1 MAGDLHTQRNPA
13 ILTLKQNDPGPSWLP
28 TPMFP
33 PIHSPALSRRE
44 MLRHCGAGFG
54 MLGLAALLGETAARA
69 ADDGNPLA
77 AKPPHFAPRAKYV
90 IQILANG
97 GPAQMDTFDPKP
109 ELTKYHGKRLPIH
122 LETERPTST
131 ALGSPFKFQRYGQC
145 AMEVSE
151 LFAPL
156 AEQHADELCLIR
168 SMHTDTPIHE
178 NSLRLMNCG
187 ASIMARPSIGAWITY
202 GLGTKNQNLPGFV
215 VLVPKGMP
223 VAGADNWQ
231 SSFLPGSY
239 QGTYIETQDKKPS
252 QLIEHLQ
259 NPLLSAEEQQAQL
272 SFVERLNRKHLAT
285 RHDPALEARIH
296 SFETA
301 FRMQTAATDAFD
313 IEREP
318 EHIRK
323 LYGDTAQARQ
333 MLIARRLV
341 ERGVRFVQVW
351 HGTLQPW
358 DSHGNIEKEH
368 RKLATESCQG
378 LTALL
383 TDLKARGLLGETLVI
398 WGGEFGR
405 TPTVEL
411 SQGEKVSPTAGRDH
425 NHHGFSMW
433 LAGGGVKGGTIY
445 GATDDFGF
453 RAVENRVHVHDL
465 QATVLH
471 LLGLDHERLVY
482 RHSGR
487 DFRLT
492 DVSGRVVR
500 ELLA

>member
-1 MAGDLHTQRNPA
+1 MTPHLSRPTSA
-13 ILTLKQNDPGPSWLP
+13 I
-28 TPMFP
+28 
-33 PIHSPALSRRE
+33 SRRE
-44 MLRHCGAGFG
+44 MLRRCGAGFG
-54 MLGLAALLGETAARA
+54 TLGLAALLSEFPALATANV
-69 ADDGNPLA
+69 DPLA
-77 AKPPHFAPRAKYV
+77 PRPPHFRARAKYV

-109 ELTKYHGKRLPIH
+109 VLTKYHGQRLPIH

-131 ALGSPFKFQRYGQC
+131 ALGSPFTFARYGQSGL
-145 AMEVSE
+145 EVSE
-151 LFAPL
+151 LFGDL
-156 AEQHADELCLIR
+156 AAKHADDLCVIR
-168 SMHTDTPIHE
+168 SMYTDTPIHE

-187 ASIMARPSIGAWITY
+187 ASIMARPSIGSWITY
-202 GLGTKNQNLPGFV
+202 GLGTENRNLPGFV

-231 SSFLPGSY
+231 ASFLPGTF
-239 QGTYIETQDKKPS
+239 QGTYIETQDRKAS
-252 QLIEHLQ
+252 ELIDHLA
-259 NPLLSAEEQQAQL
+259 NTDLTTDEQRAQL
-272 SFVERLNRKHLAT
+272 DLAGALNRRHLAS
-285 RHDPALEARIH
+285 RHDPALEARIQ
-296 SFETA
+296 SLETA

-323 LYGDTAQARQ
+323 LYGDTPQARQ
-333 MLIARRLV
+333 MLMARRLV

-358 DSHGNIEKEH
+358 DSHDNIEKAH
-368 RKLATESCQG
+368 RKLAAESCQG
-378 LTALL
+378 ITALL
-383 TDLKARGLLGETLVI
+383 TDLKQRGLLGETLVI

-411 SQGEKVSPTAGRDH
+411 SQGEKVGPTAGRDH
-425 NHHGFSMW
+425 NHYGFTMW
-433 LAGGGVKGGTIY
+433 LAGGGAKGGVVH

-453 RAVENRVHVHDL
+453 RAVEDRVHVHDL

-471 LLGLDHERLVY
+471 LLGLDHEKLTY

-487 DFRLT
+487 NFRLT
-492 DVSGRVVR
+492 DVHGNVVR
-500 ELLA
+500 RLLA

>member
-1 MAGDLHTQRNPA
+1 M
-13 ILTLKQNDPGPSWLP
+13 
-28 TPMFP
+28 
-33 PIHSPALSRRE
+33 SRRE
-44 MLRHCGAGFG
+44 MLRRCGAGFG
-54 MLGLAALLGETAARA
+54 TLGLAALLSEVSVHAAETS
-69 ADDGNPLA
+69 NPLV
-77 AKPPHFAPRAKYV
+77 AKAPHFPARAKYV

-109 ELTKYHGKRLPIH
+109 ELTRYHGKRLPMH

-131 ALGSPFKFQRYGQC
+131 ALGSPFKFARYGQC
-145 AMEVSE
+145 GMEVSE

-156 AEQHADELCLIR
+156 AEKHADDLCVIR

-202 GLGTKNQNLPGFV
+202 GLGTENQNLPGFV

-239 QGTYIETQDKKPS
+239 QGTYMETQDKRAA
-252 QLIEHLQ
+252 QLIENLHNQSLT
-259 NPLLSAEEQQAQL
+259 SDEQQAQL
-272 SFVERLNRKHLAT
+272 DLVSRLNRKHFAM

-318 EHIRK
+318 EHIRA
-323 LYGDTAQARQ
+323 LYGDTPQAKQ

-358 DSHGNIEKEH
+358 DSHNNIETEH
-368 RKLATESCQG
+368 RKLAKESCQG
-378 LTALL
+378 ITALL
-383 TDLKARGLLGETLVI
+383 TDLKSRGLLDETLVI

-411 SQGEKVSPTAGRDH
+411 SQNEKVSPTAGRDH
-425 NHHGFSMW
+425 NNHGFSMW
-433 LAGGGVKGGTIY
+433 LAGGGAKGGTVY
-445 GATDDFGF
+445 GATDEFGF
-453 RAVENRVHVHDL
+453 KAVENRVHVHDL

-492 DVSGRVVR
+492 DVHGHVVK

>member
-1 MAGDLHTQRNPA
+1 MRA
-13 ILTLKQNDPGPSWLP
+13 I
-28 TPMFP
+28 
-33 PIHSPALSRRE
+33 SPALAPMTRRDL
-44 MLRHCGAGFG
+44 LRRCGAGFG
-54 MLGLAALLGETAARA
+54 LVGLANIFAQEQGESH
-69 ADDGNPLA
+69 PLA
-77 AKPPHFAPRAKYV
+77 AKRPQFPPRAKHV

-97 GPAQMDTFDPKP
+97 GPGQMDTFDPKP
-109 ELTKYHGKRLPIH
+109 MLTKYHGQRLPLH
-122 LETERPTST
+122 FATERPTGA
-131 ALGSPFKFQRYGQC
+131 ALGSPFSFDRYGEC
-145 AMEVSE
+145 GMEVSE

-156 AEQHADELCLIR
+156 ARLHADDLCVVR

-187 ASIMARPSIGAWITY
+187 ASTMARPSIGAWITY
-202 GLGTKNQNLPGFV
+202 GLGTENQNLPGFV
-215 VLVPKGMP
+215 VLVPSGMP

-239 QGTYIETQDKKPS
+239 QGTYIETLNKRPRD
-252 QLIEHLQ
+252 LIEHLH
-259 NPLLSAEEQQAQL
+259 NAFLEEGDQRAQL
-272 SFVERLNRKHLAT
+272 DFVQRLNRTHLAS

-301 FRMQTAATDAFD
+301 FRMQSAATDAFD
-313 IEREP
+313 IDREP
-318 EHIRK
+318 GHIRK
-323 LYGDTAQARQ
+323 MYGESAQAKQ

-358 DSHGNIEKEH
+358 DSHNNIAAEH
-368 RKLATESCQG
+368 RRLANESCQG

-383 TDLKARGLLGETLVI
+383 TDLKERGLLEETLVI

-411 SQGEKVSPTAGRDH
+411 TQDNQLKPTAGRDH
-425 NHHGFSMW
+425 NNHAFTMW
-433 LAGGGVKGGTIY
+433 LAGGGVKGGKIH

-453 RAVENRVHVHDL
+453 HAVEDRVHVHDL

-471 LLGLDHERLVY
+471 LLGIDHTKLTY

-492 DVSGRVVR
+492 DVHGAVVR

>member
-1 MAGDLHTQRNPA
+1 M
-13 ILTLKQNDPGPSWLP
+13 
-28 TPMFP
+28 
-33 PIHSPALSRRE
+33 SRRE
-44 MLRHCGAGFG
+44 VLQRCGAGFG
-54 MLGLAALLGETAARA
+54 MLGLASLLHQEQAFAGSAEPH
-69 ADDGNPLA
+69 PLA
-77 AKPPHFAPRAKYV
+77 AKRPHFPGKAKYV

-97 GPAQMDTFDPKP
+97 GPGQMDTFDPKP
-109 ELTKYHGKRLPIH
+109 ELTKYHGQRLPLH
-122 LETERPTST
+122 FATERPTGA
-131 ALGSPFKFQRYGQC
+131 ALASPFKFQRYGQSG
-145 AMEVSE
+145 MEVSE

-156 AEQHADELCLIR
+156 AERHADDLCVIR
-168 SMHTDTPIHE
+168 SMHTDVPIHE
-178 NSLRLMNCG
+178 SSLRLMNCG
-187 ASIMARPSIGAWITY
+187 ASIMARPSIGAWVTY
-202 GLGTKNQNLPGFV
+202 GLGTENQNLPGFV

-239 QGTYIETQDKKPS
+239 QGTYIETQDRKP
-252 QLIEHLQ
+252 QDLIENLR
-259 NPLLSAEEQQAQL
+259 NPVLSSDEQRAQL
-272 SFVERLNRKHLAT
+272 SFVESINRRHLSM
-285 RHDPALEARIH
+285 RPEPVLEARIH

-313 IEREP
+313 IDREP
-318 EHIRK
+318 AHVREM
-323 LYGDTAQARQ
+323 YGDTAQAKQ

-358 DSHGNIEKEH
+358 DSHNNIESEH
-368 RKLATESCQG
+368 RKLAQESCQG
-378 LTALL
+378 ITALI
-383 TDLKARGLLGETLVI
+383 TDLKQRGLFEETLII

-411 SQGEKVSPTAGRDH
+411 SQDAAVKPTAGRDH
-425 NHHGFSMW
+425 NNHGFTMW
-433 LAGGGVKGGTIY
+433 LAGGGVKGGTVY

-453 RAVENRVHVHDL
+453 KAVKDRVHVHDL

-471 LLGLDHERLVY
+471 LLGMDHTKLVY

-492 DVSGRVVR
+492 DVHGEVVKA
-500 ELLA
+500 LLA

>member
-1 MAGDLHTQRNPA
+1 
-13 ILTLKQNDPGPSWLP
+13 
-28 TPMFP
+28 
-33 PIHSPALSRRE
+33 
-44 MLRHCGAGFG
+44 MLRRCGAGFG
-54 MLGLAALLGETAARA
+54 TLGLAALLSEVSTYAAE
-69 ADDGNPLA
+69 DTSPLA

-109 ELTKYHGKRLPIH
+109 ELTKYHGTRLPIH

-131 ALGSPFKFQRYGQC
+131 ALGSPFKFARYGQC
-145 AMEVSE
+145 GMEVSE
-151 LFAPL
+151 LFASL
-156 AEQHADELCLIR
+156 AEKHADDLCVIR
-168 SMHTDTPIHE
+168 SMYTDTPIHE

-202 GLGTKNQNLPGFV
+202 GLGTENQNLPGFV

-231 SSFLPGSY
+231 SSFLPGGY
-239 QGTYIETQDKKPS
+239 QGTYIETQDKKAA
-252 QLIEHLQ
+252 QLIEYLH
-259 NPLLSAEEQQAQL
+259 NPLLADDEQRAQL
-272 SFVERLNRKHLAT
+272 DFVARINRKHFET

-318 EHIRK
+318 EHVRA
-323 LYGDTAQARQ
+323 LYGDTPQAKQ

-358 DSHGNIEKEH
+358 DSHNNIEKEH
-368 RKLATESCQG
+368 RKLAAESCQG
-378 LTALL
+378 ITALL
-383 TDLKARGLLGETLVI
+383 TDLKSRSLLDETLVI

-411 SQGEKVSPTAGRDH
+411 SQNEKVSPTAGRDH
-425 NHHGFSMW
+425 NNHGFTMW
-433 LAGGGVKGGTIY
+433 LAGGGAKGGTIY
-445 GATDDFGF
+445 GATDEFGF
-453 RAVENRVHVHDL
+453 KAVENRVHVHDL

-492 DVSGRVVR
+492 DVSGHVVK

>member
-1 MAGDLHTQRNPA
+1 MN
-13 ILTLKQNDPGPSWLP
+13 
-28 TPMFP
+28 
-33 PIHSPALSRRE
+33 SPALISRRE
-44 MLRHCGAGFG
+44 MLRRCGAGFG
-54 MLGLAALLGETAARA
+54 TLGLIDLLARA
-69 ADDGNPLA
+69 EEGNPLA
-77 AKPPHFAPRAKYV
+77 VRAPHFRPRAKYV

-109 ELTKYHGKRLPIH
+109 ELTKYHGQRLPIH

-131 ALGSPFKFQRYGQC
+131 ALGSPFSFARYGQC
-145 AMEVSE
+145 GLEASE

-156 AEQHADELCLIR
+156 AEKHADDLCVIR

-202 GLGTKNQNLPGFV
+202 GLGTENQNLPGFV

-231 SSFLPGSY
+231 SSFLPGGY
-239 QGTYIETQDKKPS
+239 QGTYIETQDKKAA
-252 QLIEHLQ
+252 QLIEDLH
-259 NPLLSAEEQQAQL
+259 NPVLAPDEQAAQL
-272 SFVERLNRKHLAT
+272 DFVTRLNRQHFAT
-285 RHDPALEARIH
+285 RHEPALEARIH

-318 EHIRK
+318 AHIRA
-323 LYGDTAQARQ
+323 LYGETAQAKQ

-358 DSHGNIEKEH
+358 DSHNNIATEH
-368 RKLATESCQG
+368 RKLAAESCQG
-378 LTALL
+378 IAALL
-383 TDLKARGLLGETLVI
+383 TDLKSRGLLEETLVI

-411 SQGEKVSPTAGRDH
+411 SQGEKVSATAGRDH
-425 NHHGFSMW
+425 NNHGFTMW
-433 LAGGGVKGGTIY
+433 LAGGGTKGGTVY
-445 GATDDFGF
+445 GATDEFGF
-453 RAVENRVHVHDL
+453 KAVENRVHVHDL

-471 LLGLDHERLVY
+471 LLGLDHTRLTF

-492 DVSGRVVR
+492 DVHGEVVR
-500 ELLA
+500 ALIA

>member
-1 MAGDLHTQRNPA
+1 
-13 ILTLKQNDPGPSWLP
+13 
-28 TPMFP
+28 
-33 PIHSPALSRRE
+33 
-44 MLRHCGAGFG
+44 MLRLCGGGFG
-54 MLGLAALLGETAARA
+54 LLGLAQLLGENARA
-69 ADDGNPLA
+69 AESAGPLA
-77 AKPPHFAPRAKYV
+77 PKAPHFPARAKYV

-109 ELTKYHGKRLPIH
+109 ELTRYHGKRLPIH

-131 ALGSPFKFQRYGQC
+131 ALVSPFKFDRYGQC
-145 AMEVSE
+145 GLDSSE

-156 AEQHADELCLIR
+156 ATQHADKLCVIR
-168 SMHTDTPIHE
+168 SLYTDTPIHE

-202 GLGTKNQNLPGFV
+202 GLGTENQNLPGFV
-215 VLVPKGMP
+215 VLVPAGMP
-223 VAGADNWQ
+223 VSGADNWQ
-231 SSFLPGSY
+231 ASFLPGAY
-239 QGTYIETQDKKPS
+239 QGTYIETKDKKPS
-252 QLIEHLQ
+252 QLIE
-259 NPLLSAEEQQAQL
+259 NVRNALLSPEEQRAQL
-272 SFVERLNRKHLAT
+272 DLAARLNRKHAAT
-285 RHDPALEARIH
+285 RHDPLLEARIQ

-301 FRMQTAATDAFD
+301 FRMQSEATDAFD
-313 IEREP
+313 IEQEP

-323 LYGDTAQARQ
+323 MYGDTAQAKQ
-333 MLIARRLV
+333 MLMARRLV

-358 DSHGNIEKEH
+358 DSHNSIATEH

-383 TDLKARGLLGETLVI
+383 TDLEARGLLHETLII

-425 NHHGFSMW
+425 NHHGFTMW
-433 LAGGGVKGGTIY
+433 LAGGGVKGGQAY
-445 GATDDFGF
+445 GATDEFGF
-453 RAVENRVHVHDL
+453 RAVENRMHVHDL

-471 LLGLDHERLVY
+471 LLGLDHERLTY

-492 DVSGRVVR
+492 DVEGRVVK

>member
-1 MAGDLHTQRNPA
+1 M
-13 ILTLKQNDPGPSWLP
+13 
-28 TPMFP
+28 
-33 PIHSPALSRRE
+33 HSPFTNSPPLLSRRE
-44 MLRHCGAGFG
+44 MLRKCGAGFG
-54 MLGLAALLGETAARA
+54 AIGLAALLSETHARA
-69 ADDGNPLA
+69 AENSDPLA
-77 AKPPHFAPRAKYV
+77 PRPPHFPARAKYV

-97 GPAQMDTFDPKP
+97 GPSQMDTFDPKP
-109 ELTKYHGKRLPIH
+109 VLTRYHGRRLPIH

-131 ALGSPFKFQRYGQC
+131 ALGSPFKFQRYGQSGL
-145 AMEVSE
+145 EVSE
-151 LFAPL
+151 LFGAL
-156 AEQHADELCLIR
+156 AAKHADDLCVIR

-202 GLGTKNQNLPGFV
+202 GLGSENRNLPGFV

-231 SSFLPGSY
+231 ASFLPGTF
-239 QGTYIETQDKKPS
+239 QGTYIETQDKAAAD
-252 QLIEHLQ
+252 LIEHLR
-259 NPLLSAEEQQAQL
+259 NPAFKPAAQRAQL
-272 SFVERLNRKHLAT
+272 DLAAALNRRHLAA

-318 EHIRK
+318 LPVREM
-323 LYGDTAQARQ
+323 YGDTPQARQ

-358 DSHGNIEKEH
+358 DSHDKIEQGH
-368 RKLATESCQG
+368 RKLAAESCQG
-378 LTALL
+378 ITALL
-383 TDLKARGLLGETLVI
+383 TDLKQRGLFDETLVI

-411 SQGEKVSPTAGRDH
+411 SQGEKVGPTAGRDH
-425 NHHGFSMW
+425 NHYGFTMW
-433 LAGGGVKGGTIY
+433 LAGGGAKGGLVH

-471 LLGLDHERLVY
+471 LLGLDHERLTY

-492 DVSGRVVR
+492 DVHGRVVK

>member
-1 MAGDLHTQRNPA
+1 MPRRAPHL
-13 ILTLKQNDPGPSWLP
+13 ILW
-28 TPMFP
+28 
-33 PIHSPALSRRE
+33 RRTG
-44 MLRHCGAGFG
+44 RIF
-54 MLGLAALLGETAARA
+54 RA
-69 ADDGNPLA
+69 
-77 AKPPHFAPRAKYV
+77 RAKYV

-97 GPAQMDTFDPKP
+97 GPGQMDTFDPKP
-109 ELTKYHGKRLPIH
+109 MLTKYHGRRLPLH
-122 LETERPTST
+122 FATERPTGA
-131 ALGSPFKFQRYGQC
+131 ALGSPFKFDRYGEC
-145 AMEVSE
+145 GMEVSE

-156 AEQHADELCLIR
+156 ARRHADDLCVIR

-187 ASIMARPSIGAWITY
+187 ASTMARPSIGAWVTY
-202 GLGTKNQNLPGFV
+202 GLGTENQNLPGFV
-215 VLVPKGMP
+215 VLVPSGMP

-239 QGTYIETQDKKPS
+239 QGTYIETLNKRPQD
-252 QLIEHLQ
+252 LIENLRNPHLTARAQ
-259 NPLLSAEEQQAQL
+259 RAQL
-272 SFVERLNRKHLAT
+272 DFVQQLNRGHLAA
-285 RHDPALEARIH
+285 RQDDALEARIH
-296 SFETA
+296 CYETA

-313 IEREP
+313 IDREP
-318 EHIRK
+318 KSIRD
-323 LYGDTAQARQ
+323 LYGDSAQAKQ

-358 DSHGNIEKEH
+358 DSHNNIEPEH
-368 RKLATESCQG
+368 RKLAGESCQG

-383 TDLKARGLLGETLVI
+383 TDLKQRGLFEDTLVI

-411 SQGEKVSPTAGRDH
+411 TQDNNLKPTAGRDH
-425 NHHGFSMW
+425 NNHGFSMW
-433 LAGGGVKGGTIY
+433 LAGGGVKGGTVH
-445 GATDDFGF
+445 GATDEFGF
-453 RAVENRVHVHDL
+453 HAVEDRVHVHDL

-471 LLGLDHERLVY
+471 LLGLDHTKLTY

-492 DVSGRVVR
+492 DVHGEVVA
-500 ELLA
+500 ELLD

>member
-1 MAGDLHTQRNPA
+1 MNTH
-13 ILTLKQNDPGPSWLP
+13 
-28 TPMFP
+28 
-33 PIHSPALSRRE
+33 LSRRE
-44 MLRHCGAGFG
+44 MLRRCGAGFG
-54 MLGLAALLGETAARA
+54 TLGLLNLLARA
-69 ADDGNPLA
+69 DEGNPLA
-77 AKPPHFAPRAKYV
+77 TKAPHFRPRAKYV

-109 ELTKYHGKRLPIH
+109 ELTKYHGQRLPIH

-131 ALGSPFKFQRYGQC
+131 ALGSPFSFARYGQC
-145 AMEVSE
+145 GLEASE

-156 AEQHADELCLIR
+156 AEKHADDLCVIR

-202 GLGTKNQNLPGFV
+202 GLGTENQNLPGFV

-231 SSFLPGSY
+231 SSFLPGGY
-239 QGTYIETQDKKPS
+239 QGTYIETEGKKAS
-252 QLIEHLQ
+252 QLIEDLH
-259 NPLLSAEEQQAQL
+259 NPVLAPNEQEAQL
-272 SFVERLNRKHLAT
+272 DFVTRINRKHFTT
-285 RHDPALEARIH
+285 RHEPALEARIH

-318 EHIRK
+318 AHIRA
-323 LYGDTAQARQ
+323 LYGDTAQAKQ

-358 DSHGNIEKEH
+358 DSHNNIATEH

-378 LTALL
+378 ITALL
-383 TDLKARGLLGETLVI
+383 TDLKSRGLLDETLVI

-425 NHHGFSMW
+425 NNHGFTMW
-433 LAGGGVKGGTIY
+433 LAGGGTKGGTVY
-445 GATDDFGF
+445 GATDEFGF
-453 RAVENRVHVHDL
+453 KAVENRVHVHDL

-471 LLGLDHERLVY
+471 LLGLDHTRLTF

-492 DVSGRVVR
+492 DVHGEVVQA
-500 ELLA
+500 LLA